1 MKMNILGRSSQKQV
15 LGVLVDGRDLRLAHL
30 SKEGGEIV
38 ILALESITL
47 PHRIGKLR
55 QRHPAAMPMGQ
66 DAESRDAFGFDDTSY
81 TMDNNATEE
90 SEGDISG
97 ALINIFAKYPL
108 KQLKIAVN
116 IPEGQTTFYSFE
128 NDFGL
133 KGKKLLKRL
142 REEIGPLAGGTLDSA
157 LLDYFISPDGGLTAI
172 VSEGNIPIIEELLDV
187 KNFLPGSG
195 PVFGLA
201 GSNEIALVNLV
212 RANLDLPSDRIS
224 TIVYI
229 GCDFSRVIILRGNDP
244 ISFVQTI
251 REGYQSPHVCQT
263 IFSKILLEQ
272 EEAGLPEIHNVILC
286 GEIGITHAYD
296 FFKRQFPDSDVQTIT
311 SGILN
316 TQYLKSEEIS
326 TFPNFAIPVA
336 LAWEALEIKND
347 QFIRANLLPTQI
359 KESQKLFKIAW
370 HGFALLGIIFVFVAL
385 LSYQGLSRLKEI
397 RTLER
402 TLKVEK
408 ERIESL
414 QPELAL
420 VNQLQGTIS
429 DYRANLDFLDSLI
442 VDPGKWSRLL
452 AKLSRD
458 FQEVSRIWIDNIKS
472 DNNGFTM
479 IGKSAARDRIPD
491 LAQRFQDANLK
502 RVTRVVSEEGEIS
515 YEFEMTAALP
525 PPEDE
530 DAATAPVPN
539 PGKDRAN
546 SAGGSIDAVESAQ
559 PAPAKANEQGEA
571 MQANGAAQPAGSPP
585 PLSAEDPPASG
596 SRARY
601 QQGID
606 LIRAKKIEN
615 AVQVL
620 EALIADYP
628 QSVEV
633 CAAYYWLGECYYS
646 RGEYSKAAER
656 FEKSLQYEKNTK
668 REAGLIMLGKTYL
681 KMNQKEQAKVQF
693 ETLLESYPNG
703 QFSDI
708 ARNYLQSLSHEG

>member
-1 MKMNILGRSSQKQV
+1 MNIFGKSSQKQV

-38 ILALESITL
+38 IYALESITL
-47 PHRIGKLR
+47 PHRIGRIR
-55 QRHPAAMPMGQ
+55 QRQPVSMPMGE
-66 DAESRDAFGFDDTSY
+66 DAENRDAFGFEDSSY
-81 TMDNNATEE
+81 VMDNNSVEE

-142 REEIGPLAGGTLDSA
+142 REEISPLAGGTLDSA
-157 LLDYFISPDGGLTAI
+157 LLDYFISADSGLTAI

-195 PVFGLA
+195 PVFSLA

-263 IFSKILLEQ
+263 VFSKILLEQ
-272 EEAGLPEIHNVILC
+272 EEAGIPEIHHIILC

-296 FFKRQFPDSDVQTIT
+296 FFKRQFPDSDVQAIT

-316 TQYLKSEEIS
+316 AQYLKNEEIS

-336 LAWEALEIKND
+336 LAWEALENGNGK
-347 QFIRANLLPTQI
+347 FIRANLLPTQI

-402 TLKVEK
+402 SIRVEK
-408 ERIESL
+408 DRIESL

-429 DYRANLDFLDSLI
+429 DYRANLEFLDSLI
-442 VDPGKWSRLL
+442 VDPGRWSRLL

-458 FQEVSRIWIDNIKS
+458 FQKVSRIWIENIQT
-472 DNNGFTM
+472 DHNGFTM
-479 IGKSAARDRIPD
+479 IGRSVTRDRIPD

-515 YEFEMTAALP
+515 YEFEMTASLP
-525 PPEDE
+525 PPEE
-530 DAATAPVPN
+530 ESAEATPLPN
-539 PGKDRAN
+539 LGKDRAN
-546 SAGGSIDAVESAQ
+546 ASTGSIDAVENAAS
-559 PAPAKANEQGEA
+559 APADEKEK
-571 MQANGAAQPAGSPP
+571 GADIRTRGSSQQEESTPSP
-585 PLSAEDPPASG
+585 IGTRDAPASG
-596 SRARY
+596 SKARY

-615 AVQVL
+615 AVRVL
-620 EALIADYP
+620 ESLIAEYP
-628 QSVEV
+628 ESAEV

-646 RGEYSKAAER
+646 RGEYPKAAER
-656 FEKSLQYEKNTK
+656 FEKSLQFEKNTK
-668 REAGLIMLGKTYL
+668 REAGLIMLGQTYL
-681 KMNQKEQAKVQF
+681 KLNRKEQAKVQF
-693 ETLLESYPNG
+693 EMLLESYPNG

>member
-1 MKMNILGRSSQKQV
+1 MNILGRSSQKQV
-15 LGVLVDGRDLRLAHL
+15 LGVMVDGRDLRLAHL
-30 SKEGGEIV
+30 SKEGGEIL

-55 QRHPAAMPMGQ
+55 QRQPAAMPMGQ
-66 DAESRDAFGFDDTSY
+66 DAESRDAFGFEDTSY
-81 TMDNNATEE
+81 ALDGSNGEE

-116 IPEGQTTFYSFE
+116 IPEGQTTFFSFE

-142 REEIGPLAGGTLDSA
+142 REEISPLAGGTLDSA
-157 LLDYFISPDGGLTAI
+157 ILDYFISPDGGLTAI

-187 KNFLPGSG
+187 KNFLPGNG
-195 PVFGLA
+195 PIFGLA
-201 GSNEIALVNLV
+201 SSNEIALVNLV
-212 RANLDLPSDRIS
+212 RANLDLPSDWIS

-229 GCDFSRVIILRGNDP
+229 GCDFSRVIILRGSDP

-272 EEAGLPEIHNVILC
+272 EEAGIPEINHLILC

-296 FFKRQFPDSDVQTIT
+296 FFKRQFPDSDVQAVT

-336 LAWEALEIKND
+336 LAWEALETNNEK
-347 QFIRANLLPTQI
+347 FIRANLLPTQI

-385 LSYQGLSRLKEI
+385 LSYQGLSRFREI

-402 TLKVEK
+402 TIQIEK
-408 ERIESL
+408 EQIESL

-420 VNQLQGTIS
+420 VNQLQGTIT
-429 DYRANLDFLDSLI
+429 DYRANLEFLDSLI

-472 DNNGFTM
+472 DYNGFTM
-479 IGKSAARDRIPD
+479 IGKSVSRDRIPD

-525 PPEDE
+525 PPESE
-530 DAATAPVPN
+530 DADATSVPS
-539 PGKDRAN
+539 PSKDRAN
-546 SAGGSIDAVESAQ
+546 ASTGSIAAVENAES
-559 PAPAKANEQGEA
+559 APADENEKSEEIQGS
-571 MQANGAAQPAGSPP
+571 GASQPENSPP
-585 PLSAEDPPASG
+585 PLGKAEPPASG
-596 SRARY
+596 SKARY

-606 LIRAKKIEN
+606 LIRAKKITN
-615 AVQVL
+615 AAQVL
-620 EALIADYP
+620 ESLIADYP
-628 QSVEV
+628 ESAEV
-633 CAAYYWLGECYYS
+633 SAAYYWLGECYYS
-646 RGEYSKAAER
+646 CGEYPKAAER

-668 REAGLIMLGKTYL
+668 REAGLIMLGQTYM
-681 KMNQKEQAKVQF
+681 KMGRKEQAKVQF
-693 ETLLESYPNG
+693 ETLLDSYPNS